1 MPAARKIIMMTMNH
15 SLNRRSHARF
25 FGKIILLALTGLV
38 SGSVFGAGLNWPTNQ
53 LLPTFSTPVPL
64 LDVVDVSSASDAE
77 IDLFASLEGIV
88 NRTQPQIACVGSVDG
103 EGKLFWLDEHN
114 LSYNLTNGYSLIL
127 KYRSSLTG
135 VVVTDPNQLDTLNLA
150 TTIAGVSNQLICHPS
165 LLATLTNAPYIAFHI
180 DIRT

>member
-38 SGSVFGAGLNWPTNQ
+38 SGSVFGAGLNWPANQ